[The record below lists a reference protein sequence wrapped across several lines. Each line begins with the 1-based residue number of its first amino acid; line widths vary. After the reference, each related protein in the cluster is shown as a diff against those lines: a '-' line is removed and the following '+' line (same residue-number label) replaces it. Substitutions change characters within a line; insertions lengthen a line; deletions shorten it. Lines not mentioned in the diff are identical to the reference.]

1 MSLAAL
7 CRDLSSTLVQL
18 EAARR
23 GVNDGA
29 AIDERRQQWS
39 AKLAPLAATRERASW
54 LGLEVAAV
62 PEYAGQLLRTKQL
75 AAEAAA
81 RLEVTPEISALTGED
96 LWVRLL
102 QSAEGAAQS
111 LSEAVKAQW
120 AQAAAAFRELTPTE
134 QLRITASP
142 LPENE
147 RLLAAYEMDFR
158 QASRLAAQEFPRTAE
173 DPAALVAA
181 ITACKTAMVGLRFDA
196 PEEVEAFFR
205 ALNAYAAHLGL
216 VTPTVLAWLTE
227 NGDLENYTVRRSG
240 R

>member
-1 MSLAAL
+1 
-7 CRDLSSTLVQL
+7 V
-18 EAARR
+18 ARR

-39 AKLAPLAATRERASW
+39 AKLVPLQGARQRASW
-54 LGLEVAAV
+54 LGLVPAAV
-62 PEYAGQLLRTKQL
+62 PEHGHQFLRTKQL

-81 RLEVTPEISALTGED
+81 RLEVTPEIAALTGDD

-120 AQAAAAFRELTPTE
+120 AQAAAAFRELTPPD

-147 RLLAAYEMDFR
+147 RLLSAYEVNFR
-158 QASRLAAQEFPRTAE
+158 QAGRLAAQEVPRTTE
-173 DPAALVAA
+173 DPAALAAA
-181 ITACKTAMVGLRFDA
+181 ITACQTAAAGLRFDA

-205 ALNAYAAHLGL
+205 ALNAHGAHLGL
-216 VTPTVLAWLTE
+216 VTPTVLAWLAE
-227 NGDLENYTVRRSG
+227 NGDLQNYIVRRSV